1 MRSESRYTQ
10 YNIGQIHQFIGYDC
24 AESYFYYETCFYIY
38 IIFRI
43 NIVLSLNML
52 YIKKSYKHFIVY
64 NMKKWKS
71 LIVNLLKILLDNIY
85 YVIDLIGKKNVKKHD
100 I

>member
-1 MRSESRYTQ
+1 
-10 YNIGQIHQFIGYDC
+10 
-24 AESYFYYETCFYIY
+24 
-38 IIFRI
+38 
-43 NIVLSLNML
+43 ML

-85 YVIDLIGKKNVKKHD
+85 YVIDLIEKKNVKKHD